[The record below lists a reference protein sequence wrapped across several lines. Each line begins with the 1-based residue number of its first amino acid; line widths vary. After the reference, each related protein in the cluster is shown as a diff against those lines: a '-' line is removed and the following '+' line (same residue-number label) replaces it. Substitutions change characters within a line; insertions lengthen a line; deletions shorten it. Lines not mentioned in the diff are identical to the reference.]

1 MSSPPRVDFPT
12 SDIDD
17 IEMDGPPQ
25 DGTIDQSLSIAP
37 PPQRLFLPGT
47 PSAAGTPARQRYA
60 NSVAA
65 TPMSGIAARRAL
77 GMSTPRRAPRTP
89 LFAPGSSPLAFPS
102 SSPVKTPR
110 RRVAIDSDPAFPDS
124 EPLAFPSSPA
134 AALATPVKN
143 RRGDIHSSLSLT
155 PTARRSRR
163 GDYNNDLNDNLNS
176 DGTHLSIP
184 ASSAPHLSAPAAPS
198 DEPDEIR
205 AIWGTTVNLAETMKL
220 FRDFLRGFKP
230 KYRAIHDRQEN
241 LRTRAFA
248 TPDEGEVVLYE
259 TYMRRIRQTGETNL
273 NLDMINLLSYP
284 PCKKLFAQLQKYPQE
299 VVPAMDQ
306 ILKDLMLELADEDQ
320 QAGMDEMQGDQGDEE
335 IADIMG
341 KVYKVRPFGLTAVN
355 MRELNPSDTDKLI
368 SIKGLVIR
376 ATPVIP
382 DMKVAFF
389 RCLTCSHTVQVEI
402 DRGKIEEPARCPRDV
417 CGSVGTM
424 SLVHNRCEFAD
435 RQVIRLQE
443 TPDAVPDG
451 QTPHTVSLSVYDEL
465 VDVCKPGDRVVVTGI
480 YRSVP
485 VRVNPRQRTMK
496 SLFKTYLDVVH
507 VRLSTGGTLGLDRS
521 TRPAG
526 GDKVPGIGGVGD
538 GADDQ
543 ELEEQIA
550 QGGLTRKA
558 ELEAKLIDLSRRHDL
573 YDLLARSLAPS
584 IWEMDDVKKGI
595 LLQLFGGTNKSI
607 ARGGGGGGPRYRG
620 DINVLLVG
628 DPGTSKSQ
636 ILQYVHKIAPR
647 GVYASGKGSSA
658 VGLTAYV
665 TRDPDSKQLVLESG
679 ALVLSDGGVCCIDEF
694 DKMSDATR
702 SVLHEVMEQQTVSIA
717 KAGIITTLNARTSIL
732 AAANPVES
740 KYNVD
745 LPITRN
751 IDLPPTLISRFDL
764 LYLVLDQVDETLDR
778 KLAQHLVGL
787 YLEDA
792 PDTGGYD
799 VLPLDELAA
808 YIDYARTNIHP
819 VLSSEASD
827 ELVASYVS
835 LRSIGASDPRSSE
848 KRITATTRQLE
859 SMIRLSEAHA
869 RMRFAAH
876 VELQDVQ
883 EACRLMRE
891 AIRTSAMDPRTGK
904 IDMGL
909 LNTGTGVGQRKM
921 RDDMRRELLTMLDG
935 GAGKGKGLKWGE
947 AMKRLADQSSIRVDT
962 AEFSEVIK
970 AMENEGVLTVVG
982 ERDKRMIRRVEG
994 A

>member
-1 MSSPPRVDFPT
+1 M
-12 SDIDD
+12 
-17 IEMDGPPQ
+17 Q
-25 DGTIDQSLSIAP
+25 
-37 PPQRLFLPGT
+37 
-47 PSAAGTPARQRYA
+47 
-60 NSVAA
+60 
-65 TPMSGIAARRAL
+65 
-77 GMSTPRRAPRTP
+77 
-89 LFAPGSSPLAFPS
+89 
-102 SSPVKTPR
+102 
-110 RRVAIDSDPAFPDS
+110 
-124 EPLAFPSSPA
+124 
-134 AALATPVKN
+134 
-143 RRGDIHSSLSLT
+143 
-155 PTARRSRR
+155 
-163 GDYNNDLNDNLNS
+163 
-176 DGTHLSIP
+176 
-184 ASSAPHLSAPAAPS
+184 
-198 DEPDEIR
+198 
-205 AIWGTTVNLAETMKL
+205 
-220 FRDFLRGFKP
+220 
-230 KYRAIHDRQEN
+230 
-241 LRTRAFA
+241 
-248 TPDEGEVVLYE
+248 
-259 TYMRRIRQTGETNL
+259 
-273 NLDMINLLSYP
+273 
-284 PCKKLFAQLQKYPQE
+284 KLFAQLQKYPQE
-299 VVPAMDQ
+299 VVPAMDP

-320 QAGMDEMQGDQGDEE
+320 QVGMDAMQGDQGDEE

-355 MRELNPSDTDKLI
+355 MRDLNPSDTDKLI

-417 CGSVGTM
+417 CGTVGTM

-507 VRLSTGGTLGLDRS
+507 VRLSMGGTLGLDRS

-538 GADDQ
+538 SADDQ

-792 PDTGGYD
+792 PNTGGYD
-799 VLPLDELAA
+799 VLPLDELSA

-921 RDDMRRELLTMLDG
+921 QDDMRRELLTMLDG

-947 AMKRLADQSSIRVDT
+947 AMKRLADQSSIRVDA

-970 AMENEGVLTVVG
+970 VMVNEGVLTVVG

>member
-1 MSSPPRVDFPT
+1 M
-12 SDIDD
+12 
-17 IEMDGPPQ
+17 
-25 DGTIDQSLSIAP
+25 
-37 PPQRLFLPGT
+37 
-47 PSAAGTPARQRYA
+47 
-60 NSVAA
+60 
-65 TPMSGIAARRAL
+65 
-77 GMSTPRRAPRTP
+77 
-89 LFAPGSSPLAFPS
+89 AFPS
-102 SSPVKTPR
+102 SSPAKTPR
-110 RRVAIDSDPAFPDS
+110 RRVDLPSDRPPDSDPLD
-124 EPLAFPSSPA
+124 FPSSPIA
-134 AALATPVKN
+134 SKTPRS
-143 RRGDIHSSLSLT
+143 RRGDIHSSLSIS
-155 PTARRSRR
+155 PSKSAIGPRRL
-163 GDYNNDLNDNLNS
+163 DYNTPRRDFNDLNS
-176 DGTHLSIP
+176 DVSHLGIP
-184 ASSAPHLSAPAAPS
+184 LSSAPQLSAPAAPS

-220 FRDFLRGFKP
+220 FRDFLKGFKP
-230 KYRAIHDRQEN
+230 KYRVAHDRELGLQ
-241 LRTRAFA
+241 TRIFS
-248 TPDEGEVVLYE
+248 TPEEGEVILYE
-259 TYMRRIRQTGETNL
+259 TYMRRMRQMGDTNL
-273 NLDMINLLSYP
+273 NMDMVNLLAYP
-284 PCKKLFAQLQKYPQE
+284 PSRKLHSQLYKYPQE
-299 VVPAMDQ
+299 VIPAMDQ
-306 ILKDLMLELADEDQ
+306 VLKDIMLEIADVDQ
-320 QAGMDEMQGDQGDEE
+320 QTGMDGMEGADGEAE

-341 KVYKVRPFGLTAVN
+341 RVYKVRPFGLPAVN
-355 MRELNPSDTDKLI
+355 MRDLNPTDTDKLVA
-368 SIKGLVIR
+368 IKGLVIR

-417 CGSVGTM
+417 CASVGTM

-465 VDVCKPGDRVVVTGI
+465 VDVSKPGDRLVVSGI
-480 YRSVP
+480 FRSVP
-485 VRVNPRQRTMK
+485 VRVNPRQRTLK

-507 VRLSTGGTLGLDRS
+507 VKLGGGGALGFDRS

-526 GDKVPGIGGVGD
+526 GDRLPGVGD
-538 GADDQ
+538 GGDEDEDSGVEGRQ
-543 ELEEQIA
+543 
-550 QGGLTRKA
+550 TRKA
-558 ELEAKLIDLSRRHDL
+558 EMEATLIELSRRPGI
-573 YDLLARSLAPS
+573 YELLARSLAPS

-647 GVYASGKGSSA
+647 GVYTSGKGSSA

-732 AAANPVES
+732 AAANPVGS
-740 KYNVD
+740 KYDVD
-745 LPITRN
+745 MPITRN

-764 LYLVLDQVDETLDR
+764 LYLVLDRVDEALDR

-792 PDTGGYD
+792 PARETEDI
-799 VLPLDELAA
+799 LPLQELSA
-808 YIDYARTNIHP
+808 YINYARSKIHP
-819 VLSSEASD
+819 VITEAAGA
-827 ELVASYVS
+827 ELVSSYVEM
-835 LRSIGASDPRSSE
+835 RNMGDDPRASE

-869 RMRFAAH
+869 RMRFSEF
-876 VELQDVQ
+876 VELQDVK

-904 IDMGL
+904 IDMGM
-909 LNTGTGVGQRKM
+909 LNTGTGQGQRKM
-921 RDDMRRELLTMLDG
+921 RDDMRKELLGLLEGVG
-935 GAGKGKGLKWGE
+935 GTRGIKWMD
-947 AMKRLADQSSIRVDT
+947 AIKRLGEQSSVKVDS
-962 AEFSEVIK
+962 AEFGEVIK
-970 AMENEGVLTVVG
+970 SMENEGLVKVVG
-982 ERDKRMIRRVEG
+982 ERDKRMIRRMEG
-994 A
+994 

>member
-17 IEMDGPPQ
+17 IEMDGPQ

-47 PSAAGTPARQRYA
+47 PSAAGTPTRQRYA

-77 GMSTPRRAPRTP
+77 GMTTPRRAPRTP

-102 SSPVKTPR
+102 SSPTKTPR

-143 RRGDIHSSLSLT
+143 RRGDIHSSFSLT

-176 DGTHLSIP
+176 DGTHLSVP
-184 ASSAPHLSAPAAPS
+184 ASSAPHLSAPAVPS

-241 LRTRAFA
+241 LRTRTFA
-248 TPDEGEVVLYE
+248 TPEEGEVVLYE

-320 QAGMDEMQGDQGDEE
+320 QAGMDGMQGDQGDEE

-465 VDVCKPGDRVVVTGI
+465 VDVCKPGDRVIVTGI

-507 VRLSTGGTLGLDRS
+507 VRLTMGGTLGLDRS

-538 GADDQ
+538 SADDQ

-792 PDTGGYD
+792 PNTGGCD
-799 VLPLDELAA
+799 VLPLDELSA

-876 VELQDVQ
+876 VELRDVQ

-921 RDDMRRELLTMLDG
+921 QDDMRRELLTMLDS

-947 AMKRLADQSSIRVDT
+947 AMKRLADQSSIRVD
-962 AEFSEVIK
+962 AVEFSEVIK

>member
-17 IEMDGPPQ
+17 IEMDGPQ

-60 NSVAA
+60 NSVTA

-89 LFAPGSSPLAFPS
+89 LFAPGSSPLGFPS
-102 SSPVKTPR
+102 SSPTKTPR

-134 AALATPVKN
+134 AAFATPVKN

-155 PTARRSRR
+155 PTTRRSKR
-163 GDYNNDLNDNLNS
+163 GEYNNDLSDNLNS

-184 ASSAPHLSAPAAPS
+184 ASSVPHLSAPAAPS

-248 TPDEGEVVLYE
+248 TSDEGEVVLYE
-259 TYMRRIRQTGETNL
+259 T
-273 NLDMINLLSYP
+273 
-284 PCKKLFAQLQKYPQE
+284 LFAQLQKYPQE

-320 QAGMDEMQGDQGDEE
+320 QAGMDGMQGDQGDEE

-389 RCLTCSHTVQVEI
+389 RCLTCAHTVQVEI

-507 VRLSTGGTLGLDRS
+507 VRLGTGGTLGLDRS

-538 GADDQ
+538 SADDQ

-558 ELEAKLIDLSRRHDL
+558 ELEAKLIDISRRHDL
-573 YDLLARSLAPS
+573 YDILARSLAPS

-799 VLPLDELAA
+799 VLPLDELSA

-819 VLSSEASD
+819 VLSSEAGD

-921 RDDMRRELLTMLDG
+921 RDDMRRELLTMLDS

-947 AMKRLADQSSIRVDT
+947 AMKRLAEQSSIRVDT

-982 ERDKRMIRRVEG
+982 ERDRRMIRRVEG